1 MTILLICREFFQK
14 IYSRYS
20 MQVTIVLKFM
30 LGCFVFYTINDN
42 LGFMERLDNPI
53 VIVGLAALSSFLPLM
68 VMVLSA
74 ILLIAA
80 HLYTISIPV
89 MGVTLF
95 IFLILYIFY
104 FRFTPGKTWTILL
117 VPMAFF
123 FEIPLVVP
131 IVFGLLGSPL
141 LIVPAISG
149 TIVYYLL
156 YYIQNTESIYTAE
169 GISEMIEVT
178 VYFIENIVMSEYQW
192 LMAFVLGIGVL
203 IVYAIRSRSFDHS
216 WKVAV
221 AAGVVWLFGGIHLGT
236 TYFGIEE
243 PIVALVTNL
252 ILAAIA
258 GVILEF
264 FFFRV
269 DYSRTEYLQF
279 NDNEYYYYVKAIP
292 KRFSTEWQ
300 RKQEEVRR
308 REEMDRQKEIERRRI
323 GIRPEEGE
331 LGVRPGQEGRLRGDR
346 DPRFKEGGDP
356 SFKQGQEHRGIEGGD
371 PRFRDGQMNRARESS
386 DPRVKNGQEVRGRK
400 VGDSAPR
407 ENGEARLRNG
417 QKSRVGI
424 DLEPTPR
431 ESGELKLMNGQ
442 ESKRSTGGE
451 PALPE
456 GEAPRRTGRLDPGPR
471 KERVGLSVQAL
482 SELLPNSP
490 FSIGRKK
497 DEDQEGLGETIVID
511 TAEIKLNTN
520 GQNTKP
526 EKIVQKEGENGR
538 NKEKKSP
545 SQELTSLDELL
556 GLDSFED
563 DKEDEKTNQNKKA
576 GSSKK
581 KDRGSKRKGQK

>member
-30 LGCFVFYTINDN
+30 LGCFVFYTINN
-42 LGFMERLDNPI
+42 NIGFMERLDNPV

-74 ILLIAA
+74 VLLIAA

-117 VPMAFF
+117 VPMAFY
-123 FEIPLVVP
+123 FEIPFVVP

-149 TIVYYLL
+149 TVVYYLL

-178 VYFIENIVMSEYQW
+178 VYFIENIVLSEYQW

-203 IVYAIRSRSFDHS
+203 VVYAIRSRSFDHS
-216 WKVAV
+216 WKVAI

-236 TYFGIEE
+236 VYLGIEE
-243 PIVALVTNL
+243 PIVPLVVNL
-252 ILAAIA
+252 IIAAII

-300 RKQEEVRR
+300 RKQEEIRR
-308 REEMDRQKEIERRRI
+308 KEEMDKQREIEKRRI
-323 GIRPEEGE
+323 GIRPGEGE
-331 LGVRPGQEGRLRGDR
+331 AVPKAGQEARVRGDR
-346 DPRFKEGGDP
+346 DPRFREGGVP
-356 SFKQGQEHRGIEGGD
+356 PMREGQEHRRREGGD
-371 PRFRDGQMNRARESS
+371 PRLKEGGDHKGREVG
-386 DPRVKNGQEVRGRK
+386 DPRFKNGQELKERK
-400 VGDSAPR
+400 A
-407 ENGEARLRNG
+407 EE
-417 QKSRVGI
+417 
-424 DLEPTPR
+424 T
-431 ESGELKLMNGQ
+431 
-442 ESKRSTGGE
+442 GE
-451 PALPE
+451 PRHKKDQELRTDSEPVSKE
-456 GEAPRRTGRLDPGPR
+456 GEVPRRTGRLDPGPR
-471 KERVGLSVQAL
+471 KERIGLSVQAL
-482 SELLPNSP
+482 SELLPSSP
-490 FSIGRKK
+490 FGTGRKK
-497 DEDQEGLGETIVID
+497 GEEKDDLGETTVID

-520 GQNTKP
+520 GQGSKS
-526 EKIVQKEGENGR
+526 EKGTQKEVENSG
-538 NKEKKSP
+538 NKGSKKTS
-545 SQELTSLDELL
+545 EEVTSLDELL
-556 GLDSFED
+556 GLESFED
-563 DKEDEKTNQNKKA
+563 QEEEEKESQSKK
-576 GSSKK
+576 GKSSKK
-581 KDRGSKRKGQK
+581 KDRGGKRKGQKE